1 MRSELVFDA
10 LAYTSNRYELC
21 KAVAKGSRQCHMPRT
36 RLEDTTNDVLI
47 LLRSTTSAA
56 EID

>member
-1 MRSELVFDA
+1 MRSDLVFDA

-21 KAVAKGSRQCHMPRT
+21 KLVAKGSRECHMPRA
-36 RLEDTTNDVLI
+36 RLEDTMNDVLI